1 MTISALLVTII
12 VALVIPAA
20 TALLT
25 KATASTWVKQI
36 VTALLAGVSGLIV
49 TATQLDGTAVI
60 SKAALLLALTTFV
73 STQAAYI
80 GLWKPHAVNA
90 TVAPGV
96 GIG

>member
-20 TALLT
+20 T
-25 KATASTWVKQI
+25 
-36 VTALLAGVSGLIV
+36 
-49 TATQLDGTAVI
+49 GTAVI